1 MNSSPAP
8 VRHEWES
15 GWWEQVLRQPD
26 PRLRSHVIGPYLG
39 WREQTTR
46 ALRRRET
53 ASGIIPLIIN
63 LGPAYRV
70 IPGGAVA
77 GETRT
82 SFVAGLYETWVDVEG
97 PLTTTAI
104 QVNLTPLGARR
115 LLGVPMD
122 ALANRVVELEDLL
135 GQGERSLVE
144 QLRNTGPWS
153 GRFELLETFLLRRL
167 AASSPIPAPIARAW
181 GVLEASRGKLDLAA
195 LAGELGW
202 SHRHFIA
209 RFRDHI
215 GLPPRTVARIL
226 RFQRA
231 LGLLTRPGASSLS
244 RIALEAGYFDQSH
257 LNRDFIGFAGSTPT
271 ALLARRIPADGG
283 IAAS

>member
-1 MNSSPAP
+1 MNSNPAP
-8 VRHEWES
+8 VRHEWEL

-26 PRLRSHVIGPYLG
+26 PRLRGHVVGPYLG
-39 WREQTTR
+39 WREQTSR

-70 IPGGAVA
+70 MAAGTTK

-82 SFVAGLYETWVDVEG
+82 SFLAGLYDSFVDVEG
-97 PLTTTAI
+97 PLATTAI
-104 QVNLTPLGARR
+104 QVNFTPLGARS
-115 LLGVPMD
+115 LFGIPMD

-135 GQGERSLVE
+135 GGDERSLVE
-144 QLRNTGPWS
+144 RLRNTTAWS
-153 GRFELLETFLLRRL
+153 ARFELLETFLLQRL
-167 AASSPIPAPIARAW
+167 ARAVPTPAPLAW
-181 GVLEASRGKLDLAA
+181 AWQQMENAPGRISLAA
-195 LAGELGW
+195 LAGEIGW

-209 RFRDHI
+209 RFRDQV

-231 LGLLTRPGASSLS
+231 MTLLNRPGAAPLS
-244 RIALEAGYFDQSH
+244 RIALEAGYYDQAH
-257 LNRDFIGFAGSTPT
+257 LNRDFTGFAGTTPT
-271 ALLARRIPADGG
+271 ALLARRIPEGG
-283 IAAS
+283 GLAAS